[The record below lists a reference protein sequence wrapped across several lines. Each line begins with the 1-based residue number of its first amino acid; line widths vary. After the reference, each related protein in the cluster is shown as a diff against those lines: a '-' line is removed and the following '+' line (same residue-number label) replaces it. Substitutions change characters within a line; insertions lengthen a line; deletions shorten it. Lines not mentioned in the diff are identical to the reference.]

1 MSLALL
7 LMEST
12 MSSRQQFPTSSLCR
26 QRIELPAYPQP
37 EPDLLLSLLRAPR
50 FLEQS
55 GMLERLRISLWLSN
69 FHYLIKSHE
78 TNSDPRSPS

>member
-69 FHYLIKSHE
+69 FHYLIKSREPFCH
-78 TNSDPRSPS
+78 RSPS